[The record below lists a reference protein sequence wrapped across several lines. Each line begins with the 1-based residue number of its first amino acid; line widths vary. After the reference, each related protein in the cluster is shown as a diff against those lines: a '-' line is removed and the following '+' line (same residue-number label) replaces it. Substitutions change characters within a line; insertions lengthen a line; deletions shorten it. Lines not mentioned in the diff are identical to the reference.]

1 MIYRIQKID
10 RRSFFFV
17 QDKHARITL
26 HLGEA
31 HGVGSQDLGQIEVM
45 MDRFLSQDD
54 ARGVEE
60 ALRDSRVVHTNFRI
74 QLETEEFCRD
84 CLQPQPTSLA
94 SRINLDLNNP
104 AVTLSGAMKPG
115 ESAED
120 AGLSTLTA
128 PLVCGVHLVMLK
140 PVTYAATD
148 TARSTRVGVILHRI
162 GTDCAGEGEGKCGEK
177 SGTSLDLSTFF
188 KFKRFDVYN
197 ETTLNFVDTLKT
209 AKRTVAVTVDA
220 MKMVAVTLNV

>member
-1 MIYRIQKID
+1 M
-10 RRSFFFV
+10 
-17 QDKHARITL
+17 L
-26 HLGEA
+26 
-31 HGVGSQDLGQIEVM
+31 
-45 MDRFLSQDD
+45 DRFLSQDD

-104 AVTLSGAMKPG
+104 AVTLSAAMKPG
-115 ESAED
+115 ESVED

-128 PLVCGVHLVMLK
+128 PLMCGLHLVMLK
-140 PVTYAATD
+140 PVTYTVEPATD
-148 TARSTRVGVILHRI
+148 TVEPVTYTVEPATDTVEPATDTVEPVTYTVEPATDTVKSTRVGVILHRI
-162 GTDCAGEGEGKCGEK
+162 GTDCAGDGDGKCGGK
-177 SGTSLDLSTFF
+177 SGTSLDLSKFF

-209 AKRTVAVTVDA
+209 AKRSVAVTVDA